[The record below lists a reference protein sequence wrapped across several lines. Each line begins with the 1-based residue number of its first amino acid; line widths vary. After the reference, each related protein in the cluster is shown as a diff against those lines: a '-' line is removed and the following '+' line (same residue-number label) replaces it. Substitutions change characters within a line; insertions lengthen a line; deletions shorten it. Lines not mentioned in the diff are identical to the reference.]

1 MNSTPSLLEQL
12 IKAGVPAALVA
23 AVADLEA
30 EVRLDRARRAKNA
43 NRMRTVRARAAQTR
57 TCSTQEEERKVSPT
71 PPLKKE
77 EELPSYILQTSSSE
91 YSLPVPST
99 GDMFTE
105 QESGLPAKQVKE
117 EKASKVKR
125 IDYSEAF
132 EAFWRPYPRTPVMS
146 KAEAWAAW
154 QKLGPEDRDR
164 ATEAVPK
171 YVDWLRS
178 KPDHLVIHA
187 CRFITKRRFDGLCP
201 APEVAEPAEKWASVD
216 CYGRPLTA
224 ETIAELERFYRERE
238 NGLDQGT
245 ESH

>member
-1 MNSTPSLLEQL
+1 MDSTTSLLEQL
-12 IKAGVPAALVA
+12 IKAGTPAALVA

-57 TCSTQEEERKVSPT
+57 TCSTKEERKVSPT

-77 EELPSYILQTSSSE
+77 ERPSYALQTSSSVH
-91 YSLPVPST
+91 SLPVPST

-105 QESGLPAKQVKE
+105 QESGLPAKQESE
-117 EKASKVKR
+117 EKVSKIKK
-125 IDYSEAF
+125 IPYSEAF

-146 KAEAWAAW
+146 KAEAWTAW

-164 ATEAVPK
+164 ATEAVPL
-171 YVDWLRS
+171 YVAWLRS

-201 APEVAEPAEKWASVD
+201 APAVAPTGPMVD
-216 CYGRPLTA
+216 GCGRPIPPEVWERICREEA
-224 ETIAELERFYRERE
+224 EYMQR
-238 NGLDQGT
+238 Q
-245 ESH
+245 ESYHG